1 MALQLQV
8 EWKSITPYTL
18 NIGHI
23 RLLIESWKEHLSPMT
38 IYQRRAAL
46 ERFLEYTDHIHHT
59 DHAHDVPKVARP
71 SQRTLI
77 AQEDELRR
85 VLDVVPLWMKAF
97 ILMCRLM
104 GLRHGEAAEMTP
116 ANYNLADHTLAF
128 KRKMGGTSHIPVPAE
143 LQPAIELARSMDPHE
158 SILVSLG
165 MKKTDDPRK
174 LIGRRW
180 REAVK
185 KAKAN
190 PNLHIHDLRRTVATE
205 LYSHTKDL
213 RAVQTLLGHRSL
225 SSTILYIAPMDPD
238 KLRSLMEEMKPAF
251 NLSAMKLPTET
262 PQ

>member
-1 MALQLQV
+1 
-8 EWKSITPYTL
+8 
-18 NIGHI
+18 
-23 RLLIESWKEHLSPMT
+23 MT
-38 IYQRRAAL
+38 IYQRRASL
-46 ERFLEYTDHIHHT
+46 KRFLQYIDHVFHT
-59 DHAHDVPKVARP
+59 EHAHDVPKVARP

-85 VLDVVPLWMKAF
+85 ILDVVPLWMKTF
-97 ILMCRLM
+97 ILLCRLM

-116 ANYNLADHTLAF
+116 AHYNPADHTFAF
-128 KRKMGGTSHIPVPAE
+128 KRKMGGTSHIPVPVE
-143 LQPAIELARSMDPHE
+143 LQGAIELARSMDPHE

-165 MKKTDDPRK
+165 MKKTNRPHD

-180 REAVK
+180 RQAIR

-190 PNLHIHDLRRTVATE
+190 PNLHMHDLRRTIATE

-238 KLRSLMEEMKPAF
+238 KLRTLMEEIKPVYNLSTMKP
-251 NLSAMKLPTET
+251 PTET